1 MINRCRTIVFHGRK
15 GKPFRFRRPRPQR
28 HGTSYLSSRVPH
40 NLNMRLASQLQGDE
54 TIPQNTIRSDK
65 TTFRHPQ
72 KTHETHDDLSE
83 SGAAPGAEHFAIVA
97 RATNDAVRDW
107 NVKTGALDWPQCLD
121 TLLGYNASTAAE
133 GIGFWQKQV
142 HPQDRARTAA
152 SIRDAL
158 AGNGDHWT
166 GEYRFHH
173 SDGSYR
179 DLLERALII
188 RDSSGTA
195 IRFVGSL
202 MDVTARKQLQDQLV
216 RSQKMEAFGQL
227 AGGVAHDFN
236 NFLTTILGYSDLLLD
251 ELGMKG
257 EVKKHI
263 GEIRNAAGRASVLTA
278 QLLAFSRKHPLAPRV
293 LEVNSLILNLER
305 SLLRLLGEDI
315 SVQCHLHRGK
325 DGTHTRVDPSQ
336 LTQIILNLVVNARD
350 AMPDGGR
357 LTLETVTVAINAS
370 DESEI
375 LLGDTIAAGEYV
387 RISVTDTGT
396 GMSDEVKGHVF
407 EPFFTTKD
415 EGHGSGL
422 GLATSYGI
430 VRQSGGHICVES
442 ELGKGTTVK
451 IFLPKLP
458 APPPPSY
465 KRPGASKMPTGTETI
480 LVLEDDISV
489 RHISVRVLRRLGYDV
504 LEAANGDDAK
514 QLIARSAHKKIDLL
528 LTDMVLPQMSGRQ
541 FADWLRTTSPHT
553 KVIFI
558 SGYLEESLH
567 PGERRDEAMF
577 FLAKPFDPEQLATK
591 IREALD
597 SAPLAR

>member
-1 MINRCRTIVFHGRK
+1 MKNRFRTIVFPGRK
-15 GKPFRFRRPRPQR
+15 GKPFRFLGPPPQR
-28 HGTSYLSSRVPH
+28 HRTSYLYSWVSH
-40 NLNMRLASQLQGDE
+40 DLNMRLAPQLQGDE
-54 TIPQNTIRSDK
+54 TFPQNTIRSDE
-65 TTFRHPQ
+65 TTFRYPQ
-72 KTHETHDDLSE
+72 KTHETDHALSE
-83 SGAAPGAEHFAIVA
+83 SGASSGAEHFAIVA

-107 NVKTGALDWPQCLD
+107 NVKTGALDWPQGLE
-121 TLLGYNASTAAE
+121 TLFGYGISAAAD

-142 HPQDRARTAA
+142 HPQDRARAA
-152 SIRDAL
+152 AGIRDAL
-158 AGNGDHWT
+158 AGDGDHWA
-166 GEYRFHH
+166 GEYRFRH

-179 DLLERALII
+179 DLLERAVII
-188 RDSSGTA
+188 RDSSGVA
-195 IRFVGSL
+195 IRFVGSI

-263 GEIRNAAGRASVLTA
+263 SEIRNAAGRASVLTA

-293 LEVNSLILNLER
+293 LEVNSLISNLER

-315 SVQCHLHRGK
+315 SVECHLHRGK
-325 DGTHTRVDPSQ
+325 DGTHTKVDPGQ

-350 AMPDGGR
+350 AMPNGGR
-357 LTLETVTVAINAS
+357 LTLETATVTIEQS
-370 DESEI
+370 DESEM
-375 LLGDTIAAGEYV
+375 LLADAIAVGDYV
-387 RISVTDTGT
+387 QISVTDDGL
-396 GMSDEVKGHVF
+396 GMTDEVKSHVF

-415 EGHGSGL
+415 EGRGSGL

-465 KRPGASKMPTGTETI
+465 KRPGANKMPTGVETI

-489 RHISVRVLRRLGYDV
+489 RHLSVRVLRGLGYDV
-504 LEAANGDDAK
+504 LEAANGDDA
-514 QLIARSAHKKIDLL
+514 QRLIARRANKKIDLL

-553 KVIFI
+553 KVVFI
-558 SGYLEESLH
+558 SGYLQESLN
-567 PGERRDEAMF
+567 PGEQREEGMF

-597 SAPLAR
+597 ARVDG